1 MDKAS
6 HTNSGDID
14 SKRLPSFLLGVVLAL
29 SILYVALEYTS
40 ISQPYPTDDSLDEM
54 VQDIDMQTPATQPDM
69 MAATQ
74 PDKPVTTQVKAVD
87 KEVDSK
93 TEEATD
99 NSTEGPTLVTG
110 GDEALTDKAHVSE
123 AIPQTPADDK
133 PIHFRVVEQI
143 PQFEGGM
150 EAFTKWLTQNL
161 CYPAEAQ
168 RGGIQGKVVVSFIIN
183 RDGSISSPKIEQSV
197 HPLLD
202 REAMR
207 VVKIMPR
214 WKPGKENDKPCRTLF
229 AIPIVFQL

>member
-74 PDKPVTTQVKAVD
+74 PDKPVTTQVKA
-87 KEVDSK
+87 
-93 TEEATD
+93 A
-99 NSTEGPTLVTG
+99 EGPTLVTG

>member
-54 VQDIDMQTPATQPDM
+54 VQDIDMQTPATQPD
-69 MAATQ
+69 
-74 PDKPVTTQVKAVD
+74 KPVTTQVKAVD
-87 KEVDSK
+87 KEVDSQ
-93 TEEATD
+93 TDEATD
-99 NSTEGPTLVTG
+99 NSAEGPTLVTG

>member
-54 VQDIDMQTPATQPDM
+54 VQDIDMQTPATQPD
-69 MAATQ
+69 
-74 PDKPVTTQVKAVD
+74 KPVTTQVKAVD
-87 KEVDSK
+87 KEVDSQ
-93 TEEATD
+93 TEETKD
-99 NSTEGPTLVTG
+99 NSAEGPTLVTG

-133 PIHFRVVEQI
+133 P
-143 PQFEGGM
+143 
-150 EAFTKWLTQNL
+150 
-161 CYPAEAQ
+161 
-168 RGGIQGKVVVSFIIN
+168 
-183 RDGSISSPKIEQSV
+183 
-197 HPLLD
+197 
-202 REAMR
+202 
-207 VVKIMPR
+207 
-214 WKPGKENDKPCRTLF
+214 CRTLF

>member
-87 KEVDSK
+87 KEVDSQ

-99 NSTEGPTLVTG
+99 NSAEGPT
-110 GDEALTDKAHVSE
+110 
-123 AIPQTPADDK
+123 
-133 PIHFRVVEQI
+133 
-143 PQFEGGM
+143 
-150 EAFTKWLTQNL
+150 
-161 CYPAEAQ
+161 
-168 RGGIQGKVVVSFIIN
+168 
-183 RDGSISSPKIEQSV
+183 
-197 HPLLD
+197 
-202 REAMR
+202 
-207 VVKIMPR
+207 
-214 WKPGKENDKPCRTLF
+214 
-229 AIPIVFQL
+229 

>member
-87 KEVDSK
+87 KEVDSQ
-93 TEEATD
+93 TEETKD
-99 NSTEGPTLVTG
+99 NSAEGPTLVTG

-143 PQFEGGM
+143 PLFEGGM